1 MSRADRLV
9 VAGVIVWCV
18 WLSFRQMKLI
28 DRTTAINDTIKVLAG
43 AAMETKLHCD
53 VAGERTDELWE
64 EVFNGN

>member
-1 MSRADRLV
+1 
-9 VAGVIVWCV
+9 
-18 WLSFRQMKLI
+18 MKLI